1 MKNFMNLIKGRTS
14 VQDKNQRLEDV
25 AYVVIDTE
33 LTGLDEKK
41 DSIVSIGAV
50 KMIGGK
56 IELGNSF
63 YRLVNPKTALTV
75 KSVLIHEITPSE
87 VMQKPDIDSVLS
99 EFLDFCGEDV
109 IVGYCVSID
118 MEFLNMEAGRI
129 NSHEIKNPVVDIQ
142 AIFEWALRKAALR
155 NRGDMTMPQQY
166 KLYDIAK
173 HFGISVSGAHNAMID
188 AFITA
193 QIFQRLIPVL
203 IDSGIRSVGEL
214 QKLSEKYKGG
224 DRNNIALGMINF

>member
-1 MKNFMNLIKGRTS
+1 M
-14 VQDKNQRLEDV
+14 
-25 AYVVIDTE
+25 IDTE

-50 KMIGGK
+50 RMVGGK
-56 IELGNSF
+56 IDLGNSF
-63 YRLVNPKTALTV
+63 YRLVNPKTALTA

-87 VMQKPDIDSVLS
+87 VMQKPEIDSVLS

-118 MEFLNMEAGRI
+118 MEFLNIETRRI
-129 NSHEIKNPVVDIQ
+129 FSHPIMNPVLDVQ
-142 AIFEWALRKAALR
+142 AIYEWALRKASLR
-155 NRGDMTMPQQY
+155 DMGGMTMPQHY
-166 KLYDIAK
+166 KLYDVAK
-173 HFGISVSGAHNAMID
+173 HFGISVNGAHNAIID

-203 IDSGIRSVGEL
+203 IESGITSIGEL
-214 QKLSEKYKGG
+214 LKLSQKYKGG
-224 DRNNIALGMINF
+224 DRNSIALGISNF

>member
-1 MKNFMNLIKGRTS
+1 MT
-14 VQDKNQRLEDV
+14 
-25 AYVVIDTE
+25 
-33 LTGLDEKK
+33 
-41 DSIVSIGAV
+41 
-50 KMIGGK
+50 GGK

-63 YRLVNPKTALTV
+63 YRLVNPKTALTA

-87 VMQKPDIDSVLS
+87 VMQKPDIESVLS

-118 MEFLNMEAGRI
+118 MEFLNSESRRI
-129 NSHEIKNPVVDIQ
+129 SSHEIRNPVLDIQ
-142 AIFEWALRKAALR
+142 AIYEWALRKAALR
-155 NRGDMTMPQQY
+155 DLGDMTIPQQY

-173 HFGISVSGAHNAMID
+173 HYGIAVSGAHNAIID

-203 IDSGIRSVGEL
+203 IESGIRSIDEL
-214 QKLSEKYKGG
+214 LKLSKKYKGG
-224 DRNNIALGMINF
+224 DRNNIALGISNF

>member
-41 DSIVSIGAV
+41 NSIVSIGAV

>member
-1 MKNFMNLIKGRTS
+1 MNLIKGRTS

-41 DSIVSIGAV
+41 NSIVSIGAV

-173 HFGISVSGAHNAMID
+173 HFGISVSGAHNALID

>member
-1 MKNFMNLIKGRTS
+1 MKNFMKLIRGRTS
-14 VQDKNQRLEDV
+14 VQDKNQSLENV

-50 KMIGGK
+50 RMIGGK

-63 YRLVNPKTALTV
+63 YRLVNPKTALTA

-118 MEFLNMEAGRI
+118 MEFLNSESRRI
-129 NSHEIKNPVVDIQ
+129 SSNEIRNPVVDIQ
-142 AIFEWALRKAALR
+142 AIYEWALRKAALR
-155 NRGDMTMPQQY
+155 DKGDMTMPQQY

-173 HFGISVSGAHNAMID
+173 HFGISVSGVHNAVID

-203 IDSGIRSVGEL
+203 IESGIRSIGEL
-214 QKLSEKYKGG
+214 LKLSEKYKGG
-224 DRNNIALGMINF
+224 DRNNIALGISNF